1 MRTRKYT
8 YPDNKEWVNS
18 IWCLFMYLNMWNFCH
33 YRYSPDTE
41 TLTLQFEIHDTQ
53 HAVTMHVSRDDI
65 DTFLHI
71 TNLK

>member
-8 YPDNKEWVNS
+8 YPDNKEWLNS
-18 IWCLFMYLNMWNFCH
+18 IWNLFMYLNMWNFCQYH
-33 YRYSPDTE
+33 YSPDTE
-41 TLTLQFEIHDTQ
+41 KLTLQFEIHDM
-53 HAVTMHVSRDDI
+53 HHVVSMHVARDDI